1 MKDVEEMTLKEAIDE
16 FLKMIAKYLPE
27 NEDNER
33 FEELY
38 TKITD
43 EDAFIDVYPHD
54 FTATI
59 SISTEDEEYEGT
71 TNLISGITFDKLQ
84 WFNLDFPEELPKYIH
99 DGYLFATQL
108 ACATSSLEKI
118 QKELTEEVLQTVFKG
133 NSVVSFEYLFANPR
147 KEVVK
152 WALKHKEELGLSKV
166 AREFIEE
173 YQAIPELKE
182 LILNTLEKKGE

>member
-1 MKDVEEMTLKEAIDE
+1 MLENTETMESFMGSFGIVPMTTLKDE
-16 FLKMIAKYLPE
+16 GLLSVANCKKRILDMLKY
-27 NEDNER
+27 N
-33 FEELY
+33 
-38 TKITD
+38 
-43 EDAFIDVYPHD
+43 
-54 FTATI
+54 
-59 SISTEDEEYEGT
+59 
-71 TNLISGITFDKLQ
+71 
-84 WFNLDFPEELPKYIH
+84 
-99 DGYLFATQL
+99 
-108 ACATSSLEKI
+108 
-118 QKELTEEVLQTVFKG
+118 KG